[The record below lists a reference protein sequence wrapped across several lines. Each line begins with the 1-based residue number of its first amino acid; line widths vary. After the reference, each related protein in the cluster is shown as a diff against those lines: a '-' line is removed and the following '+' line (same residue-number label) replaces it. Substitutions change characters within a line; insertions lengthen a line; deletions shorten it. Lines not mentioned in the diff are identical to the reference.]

1 MEQVQDPSRLADH
14 FARHHMADRFPWLNR
29 YPWSLLHSRKGESL
43 CRYGGD
49 VPRLLFL
56 LEGRVAV
63 SITPS
68 HGRTHLITCY
78 DPVALICGDV
88 EVALGNTHATADLRA
103 IDGEVWCAA
112 LPIAVYRERL
122 MADPDFLR
130 YTVQRLAREMVKD
143 SIYATNNLLFPLE
156 ERLGAYLVNHAR
168 EGVFQGNLTRTAEL
182 LGVSYRQLSRVMKVF
197 SDRAWIEK
205 DSGGWR
211 ILQPAPLERMAD
223 RMDEPPAASDS

>member
-29 YPWSLLHSRKGESL
+29 YPWSLLHYRKGEYL

-112 LPIAVYRERL
+112 LSIAVYRERL

-130 YTVQRLAREMVKD
+130 YTV
-143 SIYATNNLLFPLE
+143 
-156 ERLGAYLVNHAR
+156 
-168 EGVFQGNLTRTAEL
+168 EL

-211 ILQPAPLERMAD
+211 ILQPAPLERMAA
-223 RMDEPPAASDS
+223 RMDEPPAASDF